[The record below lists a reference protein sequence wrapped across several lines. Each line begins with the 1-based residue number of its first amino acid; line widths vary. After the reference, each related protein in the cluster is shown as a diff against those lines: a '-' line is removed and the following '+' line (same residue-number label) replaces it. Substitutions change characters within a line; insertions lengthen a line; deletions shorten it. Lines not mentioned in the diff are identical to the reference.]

1 MKFLLNHSGGPG
13 YGAAFLDQE
22 ATMELYNT
30 IISKISDILY
40 YPLVVPLF
48 LVFTGVYFTIR
59 SRGIQIRLFGEMF
72 KVVSEKPKDKDGV
85 SSFAALM
92 VSTASRV
99 GTGNIIGVSTAL
111 CLEYTPISSRPLPRQ
126 VLSSRML
133 RKTQRSSQKN
143 ECTISFWARRTPSV
157 PIVN

>member
-1 MKFLLNHSGGPG
+1 
-13 YGAAFLDQE
+13 
-22 ATMELYNT
+22 MELYNT

-111 CLEYTPISSRPLPRQ
+111 CLGGPGAI
-126 VLSSRML
+126 
-133 RKTQRSSQKN
+133 
-143 ECTISFWARRTPSV
+143 FWLWVTALLGGATAF
-157 PIVN
+157 I